1 MKGINFV
8 ALDVETANEDHSSI
22 CQIGLAKFRDGVVV
36 DTISQL
42 INPNQEFS
50 FDNVDVHGITA
61 RDVESSP
68 TMNDFIDAFWHFVGD
83 DHIVTHTAYDRTAMN
98 KASIRY
104 DLPFNEKPNWLDSAR
119 VTRRA
124 WSQFSE
130 RGYGLGNICKHLG
143 ITFKHHDA
151 LEDAIACGKVLIAA
165 CEARSCNLEDWF
177 IELNKKQLSRFEK
190 LHIDELKGN
199 PEGSLAGN
207 IIVFTGNL
215 TLSRAEAAELASKA
229 GCDVAKGVTKKT
241 TMLVVGDQDMTVL
254 AGHDKSSKHRKVED
268 LIAKGQAIQIMTES
282 DFMAQ
287 VSS

>member
-22 CQIGLAKFRDGVVV
+22 CQIGLARFRDGVVV
-36 DTISQL
+36 ESISQL
-42 INPNQEFS
+42 INPNQPFS
-50 FDNVDVHGITA
+50 YENIEVHGITA
-61 RDVESSP
+61 SDVKNAP
-68 TMNDFIDAFWHFVGD
+68 TMNDFIDAFWHFIGD
-83 DHIVTHTAYDRTAMN
+83 DYVVTHTAYDRTAMN

-104 DLPFNEKPNWLDSAR
+104 DLPFNDKPKWLDSAR

-124 WSQFSE
+124 WTQFSE
-130 RGYGLGNICKHLG
+130 RGYGLGNICQYLG
-143 ITFKHHDA
+143 IEFKHHDA
-151 LEDAIACGKVLIAA
+151 LEDAVACGKVLIAA
-165 CEARSCNLEDWF
+165 CEVRACTLDDWF
-177 IELNKKQLSRFEK
+177 DELNKKQLSRFEK

-199 PEGSLAGN
+199 PEGCLAGN

-215 TLSRAEAAELASKA
+215 TLSRADAAELAAKA

-241 TMLVVGDQDMTVL
+241 TMLVVGDQDMSVL
-254 AGHDKSSKHRKVED
+254 AGHDKSSKHRKAED
-268 LIAKGQAIQIMTES
+268 LIAKGQKIQIMAES